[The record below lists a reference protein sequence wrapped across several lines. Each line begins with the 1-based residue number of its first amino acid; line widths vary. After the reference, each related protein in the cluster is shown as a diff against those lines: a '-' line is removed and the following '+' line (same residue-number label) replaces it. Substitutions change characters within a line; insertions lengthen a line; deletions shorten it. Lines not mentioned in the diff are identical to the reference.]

1 MRVCISTRLTHGG
14 SGLPF
19 GMKRAV
25 RASRGYVIYHPLAE
39 IFNVFTPERHPSLLH
54 LTPIEIFQISMC
66 QMSVDKR
73 FFQYVS
79 VNPEIDN
86 AKLINYRE
94 KYSNYDK
101 IFIRL
106 TGSYMKI
113 LNFATAKRGID
124 DHITF

>member
-1 MRVCISTRLTHGG
+1 
-14 SGLPF
+14 
-19 GMKRAV
+19 
-25 RASRGYVIYHPLAE
+25 
-39 IFNVFTPERHPSLLH
+39 
-54 LTPIEIFQISMC
+54 MC